1 MADTCETKRHEL
13 SRELGL
19 IAAVACGVG
28 SVIASG
34 IFKKPGLMAT
44 QLGSPALL
52 IAVWV
57 VSGFATL
64 LGALT
69 IAEISGMFRDP
80 GGQYVYF
87 NKGYNSFVGYL
98 YGWATFIVIQS
109 GSIASIAYVF
119 SESLGQFVVF
129 PRLAPAW
136 EQWSITIPYIGAM
149 TPLKFVGLKLCTI
162 SLIVFLTGINYLGV
176 KLGSVVQI
184 IFSTLKVAI
193 IAGIVTMAIAFGHGN
208 LGNFTRSVADAG
220 SMAGGSHSV
229 FLAII
234 AAMSGAFWAYDGW
247 INVTYM
253 SGEIKNVQKN
263 LPRAMATAVMI
274 VIAVYVL
281 VNLAYIYVIPVDE
294 MARRHH
300 EAEAAGR
307 GYIVA
312 IDVAN
317 SFQAQWGGSL
327 IAIAIMI
334 STFGAVNGTTM
345 MSARVYFAMSREK
358 LFFRSLGDV
367 HPRFRT
373 PSKSLIVQGIWA
385 SMLVLSGTFD
395 QLTDMLIFV
404 GWIFYGLAAA
414 SVFSLR
420 RRMPNAER
428 PYRVWGYPVTP
439 IIFVAFALV
448 YVIFTLYTDIRN
460 FHDHKTPIVNSLM
473 GLVWVALGIPGY
485 LYWSLKRKRLAAGP
499 LAASEVHLDR
509 SRLLQAIPPAPLQP
523 VDDPD
528 PAHRP
533 LDADVQFSNARPQQI
548 HEYRIQP
555 GSKQE

>member
-1 MADTCETKRHEL
+1 MADTGETKRHEL

-19 IAAVACGVG
+19 IAAIACGVG

-34 IFKKPGLMAT
+34 IFKKPGLMAS

-57 VSGFATL
+57 VAGFATL

-80 GGQYVYF
+80 GGQYIYF

-98 YGWATFIVIQS
+98 YGWATFVVIQS

-119 SESLGQFVVF
+119 AESLGHFVPF
-129 PRLAPAW
+129 PRLSPEW
-136 EQWSITIPYIGAM
+136 EQWSIAIPYIGAM
-149 TPLKFVGLKLCTI
+149 TPLKFLGLKLCTI
-162 SLIVFLTGINYLGV
+162 SLVVFLTGINYLGV
-176 KLGSVVQI
+176 KLGSAIQI
-184 IFSTLKVAI
+184 VFSTLKVAI
-193 IAGIVTMAIAFGHGN
+193 IVGIVMMALAFGHGN
-208 LGNFTRSVADAG
+208 LGNFTRSAADIG
-220 SMAGGSHSV
+220 SSASGSPSV

-234 AAMSGAFWAYDGW
+234 MAMSGAFWAYDGW

-253 SGEIKNVQKN
+253 SGEIKNVQRN
-263 LPRAMATAVMI
+263 LPKAMAIATII
-274 VIAVYVL
+274 VITVYVL

-294 MARRHH
+294 MARRYQA
-300 EAEAAGR
+300 AEVSGT

-317 SFQAQWGGSL
+317 SFAHWGGPL

-345 MSARVYFAMSREK
+345 MSARIYFAMARER

-373 PSKSLIVQGIWA
+373 PGRSLIVQGFWT
-385 SMLVLSGTFD
+385 SVLVLSGTFD
-395 QLTDMLIFV
+395 QLTNMLIFV
-404 GWIFYGLAAA
+404 GWIFYALAAA
-414 SVFSLR
+414 SVFTLR
-420 RRMPNAER
+420 KRMPDAER

-448 YVIFTLYTDIRN
+448 YVVFTLLSDIRA
-460 FHDHKTPIVNSLM
+460 FQSGKSPLINSLM

-485 LYWSLKRKRLAAGP
+485 LYWSLKRKRLSVQS
-499 LAASEVHLDR
+499 LARQLSGNR
-509 SRLLQAIPPAPLQP
+509 FLQTVPPSTLHP
-523 VDDPD
+523 VDYSDPVGD
-528 PAHRP
+528 TLNGQIRAC
-533 LDADVQFSNARPQQI
+533 DDGAQQI
-548 HEYRIQP
+548 HKRGVQP
-555 GSKQE
+555 RSKQKET